1 MDAIRHGK
9 DVSSSNVSRF
19 AKFFNDELTIDGAA
33 RPQLI
38 AMCKYMG
45 ISPYGHDM
53 FLRFKLRSRLNA
65 IKKDDMEIVWEGG
78 VDSLTDGEVAK
89 ACRDRG
95 IREEASSQ
103 WMRKQL
109 ADWIELSQKRE
120 IPSSLLIMSRAL
132 LYSRSDE
139 YAEEGLRETLGSMP
153 DDVIMDVKQAAD
165 VRDGSTQERL
175 AETLRQARLIEIES
189 ERLAR
194 KEKDDEEKRKKRE
207 ELEKER
213 EKDAEEES
221 MEVSGS
227 NEPQDEKP
235 DETIVDKEVMKKVEK
250 IEAELSRVVM
260 GTGAIGSEEKDKDK
274 EGKDEVEVIDEEEAL
289 KERDRIRN
297 LLVSLGQLSS
307 DSSVEAERED
317 LRHLKVQLAEAE
329 GIVKGT
335 EGENTTEM
343 RRFKTLVTKLEREI
357 ERVDTKVGLR
367 MKLLDQ
373 DNDGV
378 MSLEECKQAMSVI
391 ADDCDDDVIEKTLQ
405 RLDADADG
413 NISRADLARLLHDM
427 QFEYGVVE
435 EPPQSPAT
443 NNDKEKPS
451 ISSQTQK
458 MSDSP
463 N

>member
-1 MDAIRHGK
+1 MDAIRIGK
-9 DVSSSNVSRF
+9 DVSNAEVSRF

-33 RPQLI
+33 RPQLV

-95 IREEASSQ
+95 IREEVSSQ

-109 ADWIELSQKRE
+109 RDWIELAKKRE

-132 LYSRSDE
+132 LYTRSDE
-139 YAEEGLRETLGSMP
+139 QAEEGLRETLGSMP

-189 ERLAR
+189 ERAAR

-207 ELEKER
+207 EEEREK
-213 EKDAEEES
+213 EKDAEQES
-221 MEVSGS
+221 VESSSSEVS
-227 NEPQDEKP
+227 QDKKP
-235 DETIVDKEVMKKVEK
+235 DETIVDKEVMEKVEK
-250 IEAELSRVVM
+250 IEAELSRVIM
-260 GTGAIGSEEKDKDK
+260 GVGTPALKEDDKGKDKD
-274 EGKDEVEVIDEEEAL
+274 EMEEIDEEEAS
-289 KERDRIRN
+289 KERDRMRN
-297 LLVSLGQLSS
+297 MLVSLGQLSS
-307 DSSVEAERED
+307 DSSVQAERED
-317 LRHLKVQLAEAE
+317 LRQLKLQLAEAE
-329 GIVKGT
+329 GVVKGT

-343 RRFKTLVTKLEREI
+343 RRLKALVSKLEREI

-391 ADDCDDDVIEKTLQ
+391 AGDPDDDVIEKTLQ

-413 NISRADLARLLHDM
+413 NISRADLARLLHEM

-435 EPPQSPAT
+435 EPPKSHGT
-443 NNDKEKPS
+443 NIDKDN
-451 ISSQTQK
+451 SSTSSKTEK
-458 MSDSP
+458 MSASP